1 MSFVLAPAKEIL
13 QTLGGRVREQRLAQ
27 ELPQRELAEM
37 AGLSLGAIRKLET
50 SGQSS
55 LDTLVRVIQALGL
68 TAELEEWLVL
78 KRTSIAD
85 MERAEMAHRRQRAPR
100 RSGQGK
106 A

>member
-1 MSFVLAPAKEIL
+1 MSFVLAPADEIL
-13 QTLGGRVREQRLAQ
+13 QALGERVREQRLAQ

-37 AGLSLGAIRKLET
+37 AGLSVGAIRKLET
-50 SGQSS
+50 NGQSS

-85 MERAEMAHRRQRAPR
+85 MEQAEMTHRRQRAPR
-100 RSGQGK
+100 RSRKGK